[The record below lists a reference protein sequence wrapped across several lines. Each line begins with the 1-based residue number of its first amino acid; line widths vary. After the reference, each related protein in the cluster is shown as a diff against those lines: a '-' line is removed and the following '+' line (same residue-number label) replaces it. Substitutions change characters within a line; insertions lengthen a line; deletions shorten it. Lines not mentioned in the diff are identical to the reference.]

1 MDEPYLSD
9 LLRVLQPALK
19 SQKKAKELLDR
30 FWQDKQAL
38 IWTTTYVHRAA
49 NENKTV
55 LTEQDAQTILRDF
68 ISNHHHQYGLCFSDL
83 EKIIQDSGLGRDIL
97 PAETRN
103 LILRNILTVDAK

>member
-9 LLRVLQPALK
+9 LMRVLQPALK

-38 IWTTTYVHRAA
+38 IWTTTHVHQAA

-55 LTEQDAQTILRDF
+55 LTEDDARSILQRFCHSHDR
-68 ISNHHHQYGLCFSDL
+68 QYGLDWSDL
-83 EKIIQDSGLGRDIL
+83 VEAIRDSGLGRDIRAKEIRKL
-97 PAETRN
+97 
-103 LILRNILTVDAK
+103 LRNILTIDPP